1 MRSHYLEYIMI
12 ILLYVQYDH
21 PYIVRSILIELSGGN
36 LGQVADHAREH
47 PLAQL
52 PPRRTHARMG
62 LRSIACTQHSS
73 SGKAS

>member
-12 ILLYVQYDH
+12 ILVYVQYDH

-52 PPRRTHARMG
+52 PPRRTHARMPEIDCVHTAA
-62 LRSIACTQHSS
+62 LERL
-73 SGKAS
+73 AS